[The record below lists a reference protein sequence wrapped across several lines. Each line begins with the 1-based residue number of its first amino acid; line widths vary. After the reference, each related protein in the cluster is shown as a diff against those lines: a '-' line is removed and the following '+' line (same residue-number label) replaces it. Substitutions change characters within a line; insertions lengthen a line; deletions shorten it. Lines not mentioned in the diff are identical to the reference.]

1 MTPQTPPPLAVQLH
15 EVHYTPQG
23 ALILRGVSLAVPPG
37 ACVGIV
43 GPNGAGKS
51 TLLRL
56 LAAILPASAGAI
68 FLQGRELGTWPARAR
83 AQHLAYV
90 PQRTELQVPFRV
102 EQVVAM
108 GRTPYLHRW
117 QQEDATDQAIIK
129 EVMALTDTLHL
140 ARRSVTSLSG
150 GELQRVALA
159 RALAQQPRVLL
170 LDEPTAN
177 LDLCHQFAVLE
188 LVQRCTE
195 TGVTVLVTLHDL
207 NLAASYCSTLL
218 VLKAGSIYAA
228 GPPETVLTPHTL
240 REVFAVDMV
249 FGVHPTT
256 GAPYIVPLPVAST
269 RPPALAGERPVT
281 AVRR

>member
-1 MTPQTPPPLAVQLH
+1 MTSPIPSPLAVQMH
-15 EVHYTPQG
+15 DVHYTPHG
-23 ALILRGVSLAVPPG
+23 ALILRGVNLEVPPG

-56 LAAILPASAGAI
+56 LAAVLPASAGAI
-68 FLQGRELGTWPARAR
+68 LLEGRALGAWSARTR
-83 AQHLAYV
+83 AQHLAFV
-90 PQRTELQVPFRV
+90 PQRTELNLPFRV

-108 GRTPYLHRW
+108 GRTPYLRRW
-117 QQEDATDQAIIK
+117 QQEDAVDQAIIT
-129 EVMALTDTLHL
+129 EAMALTDTLHL
-140 ARRSVTSLSG
+140 AGRTVTSLSG

-177 LDLCHQFAVLE
+177 LDLCHQFAVLA
-188 LVQRCTE
+188 LVQRCTQA
-195 TGVTVLVTLHDL
+195 GVTVLVTLHDL
-207 NLAASYCSTLL
+207 NLAAQYCSTLL

-228 GPPETVLTPHTL
+228 GPPETVLTPQTL
-240 REVFAVDMV
+240 RAVFAVDMA

-256 GAPYIVPLPVAST
+256 GAPYIVPLPVALPCLT
-269 RPPALAGERPVT
+269 ALAEEPLAT
-281 AVRR
+281 ALRR